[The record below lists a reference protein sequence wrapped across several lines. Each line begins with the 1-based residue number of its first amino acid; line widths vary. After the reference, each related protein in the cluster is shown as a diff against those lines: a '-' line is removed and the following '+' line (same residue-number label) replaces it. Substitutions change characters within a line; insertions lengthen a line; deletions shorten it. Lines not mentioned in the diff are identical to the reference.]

1 MNIKYLEFG
10 NVVKFRDGTICLIH
24 PVMNYNSMNCGQN
37 VVRYLK
43 SLPRDTVYF
52 RDIETGELKSNLSD
66 YDDDLNNLTSISDR
80 DVMEIYE
87 DYNMQNILW
96 NIEDEEEEE

>member
-24 PVMNYNSMNCGQN
+24 PVMNYNSMTCGQN